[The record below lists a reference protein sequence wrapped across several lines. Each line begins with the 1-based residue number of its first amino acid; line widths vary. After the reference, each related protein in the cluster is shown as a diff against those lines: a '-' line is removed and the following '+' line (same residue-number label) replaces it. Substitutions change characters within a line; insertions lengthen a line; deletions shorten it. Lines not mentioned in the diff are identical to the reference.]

1 MAPTERYDG
10 IAICVGRRIFDESW
24 VALNSLQ
31 DLPEDQ
37 CIFIRGFRVT
47 RKLMILPRTLKGAA
61 EPDDK
66 GSDSEPDVEPI
77 QTVPEGKCSFGGF
90 ESSS

>member
-1 MAPTERYDG
+1 MMECYLA
-10 IAICVGRRIFDESW
+10 DESW
-24 VALNSLQ
+24 VIPNSLK

-61 EPDDK
+61 GPNPDPE
-66 GSDSEPDVEPI
+66 GSDSEPDLELIPLS
-77 QTVPEGKCSFGGF
+77 TVPDVRRSFGVF
-90 ESSS
+90 